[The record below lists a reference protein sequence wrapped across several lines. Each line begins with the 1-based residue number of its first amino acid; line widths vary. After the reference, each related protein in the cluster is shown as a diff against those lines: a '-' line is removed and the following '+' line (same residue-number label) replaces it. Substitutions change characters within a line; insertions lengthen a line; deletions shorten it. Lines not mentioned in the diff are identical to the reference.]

1 MEDLDPPRESP
12 EAAGQILD
20 SLLAHGLTW
29 DDDVLWQSGRHDA
42 YGAVVE
48 RLLARGEAF
57 RCDCTR
63 AQLKNQGNVYHGRCR
78 QRRLPP
84 DVPAAVR
91 VRVTG
96 STRIR
101 VEDRIQPPLEQDL
114 AQAVGDFII
123 LRRDGLF
130 AYQLAVVLD
139 DAWQGVTDVVRG
151 FDLYDSTPRQIY
163 LQRLLGLPT
172 PRYAHIP
179 VITNALGQ
187 KLSKQNLA
195 PPVDDARATDNL
207 RLALRFLGQ
216 PRPSSSCRRVETLLD
231 DAVAR
236 WDPDA
241 IARAEGIPENSLY

>member
-12 EAAGQILD
+12 EAARQILD
-20 SLLAHGLTW
+20 SLVAHGLVW
-29 DDDVLWQSGRHDA
+29 DDDVLWQSRRHDA
-42 YGAVVE
+42 YGEVVE
-48 RLLARGEAF
+48 KLLARGQAF

-63 AQLKNQGNVYHGRCR
+63 AQLKSQGNVYHGRCR
-78 QRRLPP
+78 QRRIAAN
-84 DVPAAVR
+84 VPAAVR
-91 VRVTG
+91 VRVSGT
-96 STRIR
+96 TRIR
-101 VEDRIQPPLEQDL
+101 VEDRIQPPLVQDL
-114 AQAVGDFII
+114 AQTVGDFIVK
-123 LRRDGLF
+123 RKDSLF

-139 DAWQGVTDVVRG
+139 DAWQGVTEVVRG

-187 KLSKQNLA
+187 KLSKQNCA
-195 PPVDDARATDNL
+195 PPIDNARAVENL

-216 PRPSSSCRRVETLLD
+216 PAPASNRRRVEALLEE
-231 DAVAR
+231 AIAR

-241 IARAEGIPENSLY
+241 ITRAEGIPQNSLH